1 MTTNVLEMPR
11 NALKGAPG
19 ALLTEPGD
27 VAPYARDWLGRRQWV
42 PLAVVRPA
50 TAAEVASVLRVCAD
64 AGFGVV
70 PQGGNT
76 GMVGGAT
83 PGTGGRQL
91 VLSLS
96 RMNRIRGVD
105 PVGDIVVAEA
115 GCTVASVKA
124 AARDAGR
131 VLPIGIG
138 SDGTAQV
145 GGILA
150 TNAGGHMALRYGT
163 ARDLVL
169 GLEAVLPEALSH

>member
-42 PLAVVRPA
+42 SLAVVRPA

-124 AARDAGR
+124 AVRGAATEHALGAAGKH
-131 VLPIGIG
+131 
-138 SDGTAQV
+138 
-145 GGILA
+145 
-150 TNAGGHMALRYGT
+150 AGGAGQCRH
-163 ARDLVL
+163 
-169 GLEAVLPEALSH
+169 EPEARHRTAAAAARGVHAAR